1 MDHVLLNLLAVI
13 VVFGVVM
20 WLVNA
25 YIPMPGA
32 IKSLLNILV
41 VIVIVLYILQFFQII
56 PVILPMVQLLR

>member
-1 MDHVLLNLLAVI
+1 MNHELLNLFAII

-32 IKSLLNILV
+32 IKSLLNVLV
-41 VIVIVLYILQFFQII
+41 VIVLVLYILEFFKII
-56 PVILPMVQLLR
+56 PVILPMFNLIR

>member
-1 MDHVLLNLLAVI
+1 MNHEMLNLFAVI

-25 YIPMPGA
+25 YIPMPSA

-41 VIVIVLYILQFFQII
+41 VIILVLYILEFFSVI
-56 PVILPMVQLLR
+56 PMVLPMIQLLH